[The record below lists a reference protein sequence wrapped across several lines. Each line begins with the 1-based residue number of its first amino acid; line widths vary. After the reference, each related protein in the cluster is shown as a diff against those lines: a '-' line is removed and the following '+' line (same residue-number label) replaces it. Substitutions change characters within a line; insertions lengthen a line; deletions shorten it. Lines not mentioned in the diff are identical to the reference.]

1 MHSEDGEEDLGGV
14 TSRYGILPTIA
25 GILIAGGLI
34 WMMFALADG
43 FA

>member
-1 MHSEDGEEDLGGV
+1 MHSEDGEEDLKG
-14 TSRYGILPTIA
+14 TTTYYGKLPTIA
-25 GILIAGGLI
+25 GILLAGGLI

>member
-1 MHSEDGEEDLGGV
+1 MHDEEGEEDLKGIPAY
-14 TSRYGILPTIA
+14 YGKIPTIA

-43 FA
+43 FS